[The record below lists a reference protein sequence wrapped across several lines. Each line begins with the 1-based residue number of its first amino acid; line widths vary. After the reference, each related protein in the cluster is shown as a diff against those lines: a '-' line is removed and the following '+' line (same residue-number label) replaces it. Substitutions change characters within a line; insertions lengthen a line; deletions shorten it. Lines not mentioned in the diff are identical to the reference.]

1 MFVNTIGKP
10 KVFKRTIWRNPNGEY
25 HDKIDCIMVKRS
37 LQTSVNIA
45 KETKIPGADIGSYR
59 EEDKNVGPNKD

>member
-1 MFVNTIGKP
+1 VKTLGKP
-10 KVFKRTIWRNPNGEY
+10 KVFKRTTWRNSNGEY
-25 HDKIDCIMVKRS
+25 LDKIDYMMVKRS
-37 LQTSVNIA
+37 FQTSANFA

>member
-1 MFVNTIGKP
+1 
-10 KVFKRTIWRNPNGEY
+10 
-25 HDKIDCIMVKRS
+25 MVKRS